1 MRVCAIVFLAVL
13 TLTACT
19 QAAPFA
25 ASKAQ
30 TQIDDF
36 KLGHVGIVTAHMER
50 GVYSDEIQEEDLKS
64 SLRSAITS
72 RLSEYQGQS
81 GFNIG
86 VNVEAYAL
94 VNAAVPSVSSP
105 KSILIMSVSFWDDS
119 SDQKRIVA
127 PVTVIAVDGLYGTSI
142 IRTKPLKTKEQRVAA
157 LSAKAAFEIERY
169 FENNTEVF
177 AAILRERYPAVGVL
191 ASNRAQP
198 AANVN

>member
-1 MRVCAIVFLAVL
+1 
-13 TLTACT
+13 
-19 QAAPFA
+19 
-25 ASKAQ
+25 
-30 TQIDDF
+30 
-36 KLGHVGIVTAHMER
+36 
-50 GVYSDEIQEEDLKS
+50 
-64 SLRSAITS
+64 
-72 RLSEYQGQS
+72 
-81 GFNIG
+81 
-86 VNVEAYAL
+86 
-94 VNAAVPSVSSP
+94 
-105 KSILIMSVSFWDDS
+105 MSVSFWDDS